1 MEQLYLRDQMM
12 RTYLVQRLHKP
23 RSMEIRGKRVDNPFS
38 FGGGLKNGGLT
49 DKAMDLLR
57 DIFSFDY
64 MGSAEFEFGAV
75 PAALSFI
82 TEQWVKKNAV
92 TGEVNGVYYVCPKP
106 YEEEVKKRID
116 FFRTDQKR
124 GWNTKEHV
132 GLYESLK
139 PDASEYAKKNVG
151 WLEIDNGYAFFTDKE
166 MFDSFVSL
174 LSKFK

>member
-1 MEQLYLRDQMM
+1 MDQLYLRDQM
-12 RTYLVQRLHKP
+12 RKSYLVQRLHKP
-23 RSMEIRGKRVDNPFS
+23 SYRTVQGKKVDNPFS

-92 TGEVNGVYYVCPKP
+92 TGEVEGVFYVCPKP
-106 YEEEVKKRID
+106 YEEEVKKRIK
-116 FFRTDQKR
+116 FFKTDQKR
-124 GWNTKEHV
+124 GWETKEHV
-132 GLYESLK
+132 GLFEATK

-151 WLEIDNGYAFFTDKE
+151 WLELDNGYAFFTDKE
-166 MFDSFVSL
+166 MFDQFISL
-174 LSKFK
+174 LAKFK